1 MKLKFYYYYFSII
14 GEAAI
19 YSAYMALFL
28 SEMKNYSDS
37 QIASL
42 LSVGFIV
49 IILVGPFLGKLIDRL
64 ENVTPLFVFS
74 IVAYTVSMFGF
85 YYVENIAFMYLFFGL
100 FQLAKMPL
108 LTMGD
113 VNAMEANSMGLLNYG
128 KARSY
133 GALGY
138 AILPLIISMFFSV
151 FFASQVQYHLLFILM
166 NVIVISNGY
175 LNYKMSKQMKHHRK
189 IEQTKVRTKLSPA
202 FKKKL
207 AFYIFSSAVLMI
219 PLGISG
225 SVHALYL
232 NEIIGTAAL
241 IGVVIFC
248 GSIFEWPLMQMSN
261 NLLEKIGMHNGF
273 LILAILSIARWVLYT
288 ISGSYGSVILL
299 LIGST
304 MNGFMM
310 AIYLPMSMKYLK
322 HISPTG
328 NFAYVLS
335 LQGAIIS
342 GLNWAMFQVAGYV
355 MELYSI
361 QALFASFIVVSSL
374 WLVFLVCTRKT
385 NIYSLEGE

>member
-28 SEMKNYSDS
+28 SEVKNYSDS
-37 QIASL
+37 QITSL
-42 LSVGFIV
+42 LAVGFIV
-49 IILVGPFLGKLIDRL
+49 SILFGPFLGKLIDRV
-64 ENVTPLFVFS
+64 ENTAPLFIFS
-74 IVAYTVSMFGF
+74 VIAYTLSMIGF
-85 YYVENIAFMYLFFGL
+85 YFIESVFFMYGVFAL

-113 VNAMEANSMGLLNYG
+113 VNAMEANSMGLLNFG

-138 AILPLIISMFFSV
+138 AILPLIISMFFGV
-151 FFASQVQYHLLFILM
+151 FFQSKVQYHLIFILM

-189 IEQTKVRTKLSPA
+189 EEQSGARTKLSPA
-202 FKKKL
+202 FIKKL
-207 AFYIFSSAVLMI
+207 GFYIFSSAILMI
-219 PLGISG
+219 PLSISG

-232 NEIIGTAAL
+232 NEIIGTATL

-273 LILAILSIARWVLYT
+273 LILAVLSILRWVLYT
-288 ISGSYGSVILL
+288 LSGSYSSVFLL

-322 HISPTG
+322 YISPKG

-335 LQGAIIS
+335 LQGAIIAA
-342 GLNWAMFQVAGYV
+342 LNWVLFQVAGFV
-355 MELYSI
+355 MEAYSI
-361 QALFASFIVVSSL
+361 QTLFASFIVLSSL
-374 WLVFLVCTRKT
+374 WLLFLVLTRKT